1 MLRQRLR
8 EFVSQNRVGL
18 WGPRPFGSRAP
29 VAKAGGAT
37 QQASGARLR
46 QQGEG
51 PSSKLQPLRGVFQQV
66 KAWLE
71 KERQYGHEVRAKHVA
86 QRLRYQLEFERD
98 KQLVYKETSSEK
110 FQPRVYEA
118 CERRL
123 ALVSVHTWSKAQES
137 WFSKVVFPAIGGA
150 SRTPQRMT
158 QQNPRLDESKAHL
171 TWASVDKMIQL
182 VATGSREELQCLVQD
197 TEAFVASRRETNI
210 VVIDETALWLK
221 LRGEEKVILSQSEVD
236 ATRDRRNLR
245 KKIKRLQEEAQRRG
259 DVYEA
264 GQGDDVGEAK
274 SDMVRG
280 FYQSGGDKHRLTL
293 VNLAYVKNWFK
304 PEAKVE
310 WGKPKCILLVFSSQH
325 VRAEDIDDE
334 HKFIRDVSYWT
345 SEGWVH
351 FKAGQKTRLL
361 YGYIEARARCSDPAL
376 GRELLVW
383 GQPKAWADTQIC
395 IWIAELLQR
404 ELGQCLVVAD
414 CLQARW
420 SEQSLLAHW
429 MHQQILVPYAP
440 DSTSYLQEPDTHE
453 HAQLKAIIKEVK
465 AETRFDLE
473 AEAKNQKKQA
483 EALKWGPHEYVYLC
497 SKALRAPKKKP
508 AQTQGKPANGQ
519 PGPRDNGRETQTAA

>member
-1 MLRQRLR
+1 M
-8 EFVSQNRVGL
+8 
-18 WGPRPFGSRAP
+18 
-29 VAKAGGAT
+29 AKAGGAT

-123 ALVSVHTWSKAQES
+123 ALVSVHTWSRAQDS

-334 HKFIRDVSYWT
+334 HKFIRDVSYET
-345 SEGWVH
+345 SEG
-351 FKAGQKTRLL
+351 
-361 YGYIEARARCSDPAL
+361 
-376 GRELLVW
+376 
-383 GQPKAWADTQIC
+383 
-395 IWIAELLQR
+395 
-404 ELGQCLVVAD
+404 
-414 CLQARW
+414 
-420 SEQSLLAHW
+420 
-429 MHQQILVPYAP
+429 
-440 DSTSYLQEPDTHE
+440 
-453 HAQLKAIIKEVK
+453 
-465 AETRFDLE
+465 
-473 AEAKNQKKQA
+473 
-483 EALKWGPHEYVYLC
+483 
-497 SKALRAPKKKP
+497 
-508 AQTQGKPANGQ
+508 
-519 PGPRDNGRETQTAA
+519 